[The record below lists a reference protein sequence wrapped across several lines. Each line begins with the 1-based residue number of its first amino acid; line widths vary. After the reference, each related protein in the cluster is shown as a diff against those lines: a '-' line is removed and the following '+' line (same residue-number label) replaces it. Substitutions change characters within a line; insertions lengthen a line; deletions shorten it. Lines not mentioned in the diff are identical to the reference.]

1 MDAIT
6 AEDIA
11 EVTAALDAG
20 ANVNHVD
27 GNDGYT
33 PLGAA
38 IQDSDDNL
46 TLLPIIRLLLSRG
59 ANVNIGETFI
69 RETPLHLAVHHNNV
83 PAIDILLEAGADV
96 RARNDDGETPREL
109 LRGLVGRNEAQTR
122 LAAAEARNPAP
133 LAAAAQAVQ
142 AAVASVV
149 APAAAPAAP
158 APPARVPN
166 PEQDRALEAAV
177 HPDDPED
184 DDDDAA
190 RAAILA
196 GADPN
201 LMLHGDRETILIHYV
216 ATDNREMVEFL
227 LAHGADVNARAGP
240 GADVPG
246 GTAMD
251 YGTDDDITAILR
263 AAGGRTR
270 EDLNGAPPR
279 PVTTAALFSAIRR
292 VDVDAVRDLIARG
305 VNVNAPE
312 EDAHLTT
319 PIQAAAALDNRFDVL
334 EVLVAAGADPA
345 AMDAYGVNAVE
356 ETSRGSAY
364 NNRRFL
370 LERFPALAAGLAAED
385 RPVLSG
391 RSDLR
396 IPPISVRDDY
406 RSAITEGVEWEV
418 IDIPEIFVAKLGR
431 DLTLEQFFRKY
442 MGDGIVF
449 KVGPQ
454 FYGVERKDLMKEYAE
469 GSAIAYECRKTFI
482 YNPSAVPPMYGTF
495 EYSDIYATPYFALR
509 TPAGV
514 FYTDLLGMVDI
525 LSKPHAFYKVDTTPV
540 KKLENVAS
548 RSSVVA
554 GGPVQS
560 QLHCQAKSGENVY
573 DFSPF
578 RLPAMEEDEESDEEE
593 EPNVV
598 FVKKGEEKTE
608 FPLDLAQTVLQLKEA
623 VNAKLG
629 IAIES
634 QKMLFQGKVLQDAQT
649 LGEANVKKGYT
660 IQLQVSGGRL
670 TKKRSTRRGGR
681 TVKQKR
687 GTYKRHG
694 RR

>member
-1 MDAIT
+1 M
-6 AEDIA
+6 
-11 EVTAALDAG
+11 
-20 ANVNHVD
+20 
-27 GNDGYT
+27 Y
-33 PLGAA
+33 
-38 IQDSDDNL
+38 
-46 TLLPIIRLLLSRG
+46 
-59 ANVNIGETFI
+59 
-69 RETPLHLAVHHNNV
+69 
-83 PAIDILLEAGADV
+83 
-96 RARNDDGETPREL
+96 
-109 LRGLVGRNEAQTR
+109 
-122 LAAAEARNPAP
+122 
-133 LAAAAQAVQ
+133 
-142 AAVASVV
+142 
-149 APAAAPAAP
+149 
-158 APPARVPN
+158 
-166 PEQDRALEAAV
+166 
-177 HPDDPED
+177 
-184 DDDDAA
+184 
-190 RAAILA
+190 
-196 GADPN
+196 
-201 LMLHGDRETILIHYV
+201 GDRETILIHYV

-270 EDLNGAPPR
+270 EDLDGAPPR
-279 PVTTAALFSAIRR
+279 PATTAALFSAIRR

-312 EDAHLTT
+312 EDQHRTT

-345 AMDAYGVNAVE
+345 ATDAYGVNAVE
-356 ETSRGSAY
+356 ESSGGSAY

-370 LERFPALAAGLAAED
+370 LERFPALAAGLAAEG

-449 KVGPQ
+449 KVGPK

-525 LSKPHAFYKVDTTPV
+525 LSRPHAFYKVNTNPV

-560 QLHCQAKSGENVY
+560 QLHCQAGSSENVY
-573 DFSPF
+573 EFSPF
-578 RLPAMEEDEESDEEE
+578 RLPTMEEDEEEEE

-623 VNAKLG
+623 VSAKLG
-629 IAIES
+629 IAVET

-670 TKKRSTRRGGR
+670 TKKRSSRRGGR

>member
-1 MDAIT
+1 M
-6 AEDIA
+6 
-11 EVTAALDAG
+11 
-20 ANVNHVD
+20 ANTYGD
-27 GNDGYT
+27 
-33 PLGAA
+33 
-38 IQDSDDNL
+38 
-46 TLLPIIRLLLSRG
+46 
-59 ANVNIGETFI
+59 
-69 RETPLHLAVHHNNV
+69 TPLHMAAHFNNI

-96 RARNDDGETPREL
+96 HARNEGGFPPREVARQL
-109 LRGLVGRNEAQTR
+109 LNFTADTR
-122 LAAAEARNPAP
+122 LAAAEAANPAP

-142 AAVASVV
+142 AAVGAVV
-149 APAAAPAAP
+149 APAAAPA
-158 APPARVPN
+158 RIPN
-166 PEQDRALEAAV
+166 PEQDHALHLAV
-177 HPDDPED
+177 DHDDHED

-201 LMLHGDRETILIHYV
+201 LMMRGDGDTILMHYV
-216 ATDNREMVEFL
+216 GTENRPMVEFL

-240 GADVPG
+240 TSNDPG
-246 GTAMD
+246 FTAMD
-251 YGTDDDITAILR
+251 YTSNDDMRAIIR
-263 AAGGRTR
+263 AAGGRTS
-270 EDLNGAPPR
+270 EDLDGALPR
-279 PVTTAALFSAIRR
+279 PATTAALFAAIRR

-312 EDAHLTT
+312 EDADRTT

-345 AMDAYGVNAVE
+345 ATDAYGVNAVE

-370 LERFPALAAGLAAED
+370 LERFPALAAGLAAAD

-396 IPPISVRDDY
+396 IPPISVRDEY

-418 IDIPEIFVAKLGR
+418 IDIPEIFVPKLGR

-449 KVGPQ
+449 KVGPK

-469 GSAIAYECRKTFI
+469 GSAIAYECTKTFP
-482 YNPSAVPPMYGTF
+482 YSPNSVPPVFGTF

-525 LSKPHAFYKVDTTPV
+525 LSRPHAFYKVDTNPV

-548 RSSVVA
+548 RSSVLA

-560 QLHCQAKSGENVY
+560 QLHCQAGSGENVY
-573 DFSPF
+573 EFSPF
-578 RLPAMEEDEESDEEE
+578 RLPAMEEDEESDEEEE

-623 VNAKLG
+623 VSAKLG
-629 IAIES
+629 IAVET
-634 QKMLFQGKVLQDAQT
+634 QKLIFQGKVLQDAQT

-670 TKKRSTRRGGR
+670 TKKRSSRRGGR